1 MKSSAKVVQL
11 RDEEGDLL
19 PPNMSKQFRA
29 VQGGLEHL
37 KGDAETIIIKLN
49 KVGKT
54 LGKNTTD
61 LAKITEKVNSI
72 ETAQKEHIA
81 ITKLAI
87 EQIRQLGVIVND
99 LAKTI
104 SKKKQ

>member
-1 MKSSAKVVQL
+1 MKPNAKVVQL
-11 RDEEGDLL
+11 IDETGNPL
-19 PPNMSKQFRA
+19 PKNVAKQFRE

-37 KGDAETIIIKLN
+37 KVDAETIIIKLN

-72 ETAQKEHIA
+72 ERAQKEHIE
-81 ITKLAI
+81 ITKSAI
-87 EQIRQLGVIVND
+87 DQIKQLGGIVNE
-99 LAKTI
+99 LAKEI
-104 SKKKQ
+104 SKNK